1 MKDKNNKNK
10 KKIRASVKSMMIA
23 IGVLDRVQGTE
34 IYKLEKEFYKWTDKD
49 YEDMLQHLG
58 SLYQSLNS
66 LLPPD
71 EQ

>member
-34 IYKLEKEFYKWTDKD
+34 IYKLEKEFYKLTDKD